1 MPIVKPSGIKEG
13 CSVYFLIGDDLDAM
27 QSAERALIISI
38 GNPEMADL
46 NIARL
51 NGQTDSL
58 GELVKN
64 IGLFPFGVEKRLVI
78 YSNSLERIHSK
89 DEIERWQ
96 KILENVPPSTIL
108 ALEFPAE
115 MVKKK
120 NGWMWNAYA
129 DHAWLKEWAE
139 RKDDWFYLIEF
150 RIPSQR
156 EMPERISQMV
166 EEEGGKMEPRAA
178 GELARMAGDDILIIR
193 QEVKKL
199 CTYVNGERSIN
210 EEDVHLLCSVI
221 PEEDV
226 FAMVDAFA
234 LGDAPKALHHLKLMF
249 ENQDYVRVFSM
260 IVRQFRLLLLA
271 KEALITGGTSNIAAR
286 MGESDFVARKAVQ
299 QCKRFTYEELVRI
312 YHALYDMDGD
322 VKRGN
327 ITPEV
332 GLELIFFETANCAA
346 R

>member
-1 MPIVKPSGIKEG
+1 MPAEKPFEIKEG
-13 CSVYFLIGDDLDAM
+13 CSVYFFIGDDLDAM
-27 QSAERALIISI
+27 QSAEQILIDSI

-51 NGQTDSL
+51 NGQTDDL
-58 GELVKN
+58 DELVKN
-64 IGLFPFGVEKRLVI
+64 TGLFPFGVEKRLVI
-78 YSNSLERIHSK
+78 YRNALERIQK
-89 DEIERWQ
+89 KEDIERWQ
-96 KILENVPPSTIL
+96 KVVENIPPSTIL
-108 ALEFPAE
+108 VLEFQTIWI
-115 MVKKK
+115 KK
-120 NGWMWNAYA
+120 NKNWMWKSYA
-129 DHAWLKEWAE
+129 DHAWLVKWAA
-139 RKDDWFYLIEF
+139 RKDEWFSLNEF

-156 EMPERISQMV
+156 EMPERIKQMV
-166 EEEGGKMEPRAA
+166 KNEGGQIEDRAA
-178 GELARMAGDDILIIR
+178 AALARLAGDDILMTR
-193 QEVKKL
+193 QEIKKL
-199 CTYVNGERSIN
+199 CTYVNGERSIT
-210 EEDVHLLCSVI
+210 EDDINLLCSVV

-249 ENQDYVRVFSM
+249 ANQPYTRVFSM

-271 KEALITGGTSNIAAR
+271 NEALQQGGSGSPAAR
-286 MGESDFVARKAVQ
+286 MGVNVYVAQKAVQ
-299 QCKRFTYEELVRI
+299 QSRRFTYDELVRI

-332 GLELIFFETANCAA
+332 GLELIFFEINNRTV

>member
-1 MPIVKPSGIKEG
+1 MPEEKPFEINER
-13 CSVYFLIGDDLDAM
+13 CSVYFFIGDDLDAI
-27 QSAERALIISI
+27 QSAERVLIDSI
-38 GNPEMADL
+38 GNPDMADL

-51 NGQTDSL
+51 NGQTDNL
-58 GELVKN
+58 DELVKN
-64 IGLFPFGVEKRLVI
+64 TGLFPFGVEKRLVI
-78 YSNSLERIHSK
+78 YRDPLERINNK
-89 DEIERWQ
+89 EDIARWQ
-96 KILENVPPSTIL
+96 KIVETIPPSTIL
-108 ALEFPAE
+108 VLEFQTPWI
-115 MVKKK
+115 KK
-120 NGWMWNAYA
+120 NKNWMWKSYA
-129 DHAWLKEWAE
+129 DHTWLVKWAA
-139 RKDDWFYLIEF
+139 RNDDWFSLNEF
-150 RIPSQR
+150 RVPSQR
-156 EMPERISQMV
+156 EMPERIKQMV
-166 EEEGGKMEPRAA
+166 KTEGGQIENRAA
-178 GELARMAGDDILIIR
+178 AALARLAGDDILMIR

-210 EEDVHLLCSVI
+210 EDDIHLLCSVV

-249 ENQDYVRVFSM
+249 ANQNYSRVFSM

-271 KEALITGGTSNIAAR
+271 KDALQTGGSGSMAAR
-286 MGESDFVARKAVQ
+286 MGVNDFVAQKAVQ
-299 QCKRFTYEELVRI
+299 QSKRFTYDELVRI

-332 GLELIFFETANCAA
+332 GLELIFFETSSRTA